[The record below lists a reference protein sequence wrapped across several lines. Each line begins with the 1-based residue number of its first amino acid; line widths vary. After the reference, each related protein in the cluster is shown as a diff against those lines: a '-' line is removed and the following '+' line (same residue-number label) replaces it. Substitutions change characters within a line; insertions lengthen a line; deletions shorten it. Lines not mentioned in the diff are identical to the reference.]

1 MAYRKSTQDL
11 EAQRLIP
18 VNTQQRQPSYNTV
31 PSNYPPQHPAIINAS
46 AQGPRQNN
54 YLVPNGL
61 GQMPQRQLT
70 PLPPIQ
76 GQAPG
81 IIAGQTM
88 RQPLYKAGNIAAMP
102 GHHIPQQGS
111 QPVARPVLPVAP
123 GGYQS
128 QPPQA
133 RLSTN
138 QAPGLV
144 NPNTTNPRSTKG
156 TSKFQ
161 RILLTIILMLV
172 VAALSIVGTQLSE
185 EHLGHEMTLKIWTIP
200 GWAVVYKIVSWGLYR
215 LVRGRQSAEQIL
227 HASDERVRK
236 YILFHMNRLPCP
248 CNGTSHRKGQW

>member
-18 VNTQQRQPSYNTV
+18 VNTQQRQPSYNT
-31 PSNYPPQHPAIINAS
+31 AS

-54 YLVPNGL
+54 YLVPNG
-61 GQMPQRQLT
+61 
-70 PLPPIQ
+70 
-76 GQAPG
+76 
-81 IIAGQTM
+81 IAGQTM

-227 HASDERVRK
+227 HASDERATMPLQWYKSQKRAMVDIEALNTCMRRDRVGYWTMNFVRRR
-236 YILFHMNRLPCP
+236 YRIEVR
-248 CNGTSHRKGQW
+248 